1 MQGSVEQI
9 IMRQRVNLVPQ
20 QALAEKLKKITVPLI
35 CVLIAVGGVSIFING
50 QMIERKISRIEQK
63 IEALNKRQQALI
75 AQQTAIGQLSLSVK
89 KMEGEI
95 IQRRKTISNLSE
107 LPSQKKKFSTILA
120 GIAQVLP
127 SSARCEK
134 ISLKDDTGIIL
145 GQAVGY
151 NDLPRFVKQLEA
163 LPELYSVSLQVLN
176 QKQNGDMEML
186 SYTIHFQMKESR

>member
-107 LPSQKKKFSTILA
+107 LPSQKKSFLLFWL
-120 GIAQVLP
+120 VLP
-127 SSARCEK
+127 KYFLRLRVVRRLASKMIRVSSWGRL
-134 ISLKDDTGIIL
+134 SGIMIYPGLSNSWKPCPSCIL
-145 GQAVGY
+145 Y
-151 NDLPRFVKQLEA
+151 LCR
-163 LPELYSVSLQVLN
+163 Y
-176 QKQNGDMEML
+176 
-186 SYTIHFQMKESR
+186 